1 MSSFFFWIDL
11 HANSILCAST
21 NFTQVTI
28 PDFSVRAMKTL
39 RLSKAV
45 NIGAYYVV
53 TDEQRDAWENYTLEH
68 NQWVNE
74 SIALQDADDIYQGPV
89 IYDFH
94 VTKAISDGWELPVPK
109 AELYMPFWHSAP

>member
-1 MSSFFFWIDL
+1 
-11 HANSILCAST
+11 
-21 NFTQVTI
+21 
-28 PDFSVRAMKTL
+28 MKTL